1 MVVRHSRLQFERCRR
16 SRRALGAKCSVG
28 VAQSLAHHN
37 AMNAAQMAQIVI
49 VGLFLGFLLWFLL
62 E

>member
-1 MVVRHSRLQFERCRR
+1 MVSGTVACSLSGADEAA
-16 SRRALGAKCSVG
+16 ALGAKCSVG

>member
-1 MVVRHSRLQFERCRR
+1 VS
-16 SRRALGAKCSVG
+16 
-28 VAQSLAHHN
+28 SLAHHI

-62 E
+62 ELLY